1 MAGIHFITPNILS
14 YNPPAAG
21 PAGFDPTLGGTL
33 TQLDHW
39 YDFTDSATM
48 TLTGT
53 QVDAISSKGNAASF
67 DITSRTGT
75 VTYNTTYTSFATL
88 SYLQRQ
94 TTLPATIQNTTG
106 DQTVV
111 TIASYA
117 DTGVSGDIRTTWGLN
132 GYFDD
137 RNYGWM
143 TNSDLSGVRSQVT
156 AAGTGVPTLGFY
168 DWNGGNYGT
177 VWKGVSH
184 STTYM
189 FALKSTWP
197 TSTSNTVISSL
208 DGAAFA
214 GSNTKTGM
222 ANRGKTPRATIGT
235 RPNLAGNYGD
245 LPMEL
250 YHILIY
256 NEALSDAN
264 IADLYTN
271 WSSS

>member
-1 MAGIHFITPNILS
+1 MAGIHFIGPNVLS

-67 DITSRTGT
+67 DISSRTGT

-88 SYLQRQ
+88 SYLYR
-94 TTLPATIQNTTG
+94 TATLPTTIQNITG

-111 TIASYA
+111 TIASY
-117 DTGVSGDIRTTWGLN
+117 DSTGVSADSRTTWGLL
-132 GYFDD
+132 GYFND
-137 RNYGWM
+137 RNFGWF
-143 TNSDLSGVRSQVT
+143 TNNDSSGVRSQTT
-156 AAGTGVPTLGFY
+156 AAGTGAPTLGFY

-189 FALKSTWP
+189 FGLKSTWSG
-197 TSTSNTVISSL
+197 STNTVISSL

-214 GSNTKTGM
+214 GSKSKAM
-222 ANRGKTPRATIGT
+222 INRNQTQRATIGA
-235 RPNLAGNYGD
+235 RGNIS
-245 LPMEL
+245 LSSNFSNNPMQL

-271 WSSS
+271 WISS